1 MNCFEKFG
9 VNDFKS
15 IDFTSSDLIQ
25 KKKYENIYCNI
36 RNDKDTKGDYK
47 DRNYEV
53 KDNKLTFVEVMKI
66 ILI

>member
-25 KKKYENIYCNI
+25 KKN
-36 RNDKDTKGDYK
+36 
-47 DRNYEV
+47 
-53 KDNKLTFVEVMKI
+53 MKI
-66 ILI
+66 FIVIFAMIRIQREIIKIETMKLKIIN